1 MISKNLSEKTFYLLL
16 LIISL
21 GIGLQLVIYKIALI
35 LLCLQ
40 WLISADFINKF
51 YKLKTNKYA
60 LLLIGFYCWYAISL
74 SWSEDY
80 DFALIDLLLKS
91 PLLLFP
97 LIITTSNFVNAKQ
110 LNTILL
116 VFALSSLAINLYA
129 FYHAIFNYLETSNIN
144 SFYYHKL
151 TINMHS
157 AYQAMFTCFSI
168 VIVICLNLKNK
179 VIKNWQM
186 YLVVFIQI
194 IFVLLFASRM
204 QILIMAILIPSFFII
219 RYYHFQQL
227 LKGIIYIVVIFS
239 VAKLFMSMPSALNYR
254 YKQTV
259 SHISSI
265 GLNDENT
272 DPRKAIWLNGIK
284 VINEH
289 FILGTG
295 SGDAK
300 NAINLKYAANILDTP
315 FSSKVVSSTI
325 AAINSNKKTT
335 VYLAKIALINNI
347 EYDEQIRIHAEQ
359 ILKRQNSKYQYFVKK
374 EYNFHNQYLQT
385 FGTIG
390 IFGFLV
396 LLYLLVMPFIT
407 AIKKLDYLVAIFL
420 FIVCSS
426 FLTESMLE
434 RQAGVAFFAFFYT
447 LLIITNHQSKFS

>member
-1 MISKNLSEKTFYLLL
+1 M
-16 LIISL
+16 
-21 GIGLQLVIYKIALI
+21 
-35 LLCLQ
+35 
-40 WLISADFINKF
+40 
-51 YKLKTNKYA
+51 
-60 LLLIGFYCWYAISL
+60 YAISL

-91 PLLLFP
+91 PFLLFP

-116 VFALSSLAINLYA
+116 VFTLSSLAINLYA

-168 VIVICLNLKNK
+168 VIVIYLNLKYK
-179 VIKNWQM
+179 AIKNWQM

-194 IFVLLFASRM
+194 IFVLLFVSRM
-204 QILIMAILIPSFFII
+204 QILIMTILIPSFFIV
-219 RYYHFQQL
+219 RYYHLQQL

-239 VAKLFMSMPSALNYR
+239 VAILFMSMPSALNYR

-265 GLNDENT
+265 GLNDKNT
-272 DPRKAIWLNGIK
+272 DPRKFIWDEALE
-284 VINEH
+284 VIEDNW
-289 FILGTG
+289 FMGTG
-295 SGDAK
+295 IGDAK
-300 NAINLKYAANILDTP
+300 SVLTERYSLLILENPTSKNLMD
-315 FSSKVVSSTI
+315 STI
-325 AAINSNKKTT
+325 IQIKQSQKT
-335 VYLAKIALINNI
+335 VEYLKEKALNNNI
-347 EYDEQIRIHAEQ
+347 SYNEQLNNHAKM
-359 ILKRQNSKYQYFVKK
+359 ILERQNNRYKNFAKRR
-374 EYNFHNQYLQT
+374 YNFHNQYLQT

-396 LLYLLVMPFIT
+396 LIYLLVMPFIT

-420 FIVCSS
+420 FIICSS

-447 LLIITNHQSKFS
+447 LLIITNHQSKPS